1 MNFVDL
7 GVANLINHWYVSLCI
22 VKAVLSAEPTAQPSA
37 CPMSHLQCKNGRCVT
52 LNKYC
57 DGINNCGD
65 GTDEPKHCTPCNR
78 TYYGEVGKTY
88 DLELHRPK
96 VDRLPY
102 FCKLTL
108 TAGGGRFGDIVQV
121 TLERF
126 TLGKF
131 TSFTTA
137 GCPDGYLTLEEK
149 SRPSVGGVWCGTS
162 WGPVLYFSET
172 PSITMSL
179 VLLTLSSDQQNGY
192 NFDFRILYKMLPKKD
207 ASIRYGPV
215 TTKAPDLNLSEE
227 LDSVESSYSNS
238 STESYYLG
246 NRIGM
251 TYCSRM
257 FSDCDEKDC
266 RLQSP
271 NFPGVYPRNM
281 TCYYAVRQ
289 QTVPVGKHA
298 LISVFQPEGQMVNI
312 RSQSALYAR
321 PTQSSNPQLS
331 TLKVWKECEE
341 VQDYVTI
348 YDGYTTRDP
357 VLLKFCGGGSGVPR
371 AVSSGPEILVEFST
385 SPFGTF
391 LYPPPPNAVHGFQLQ
406 VKVDFVERELPM
418 YTRNKKCEFW
428 LSGTGHGVLESPRNS
443 LPPNTTCLYHLWG
456 SESKTSPPLPK
467 QYARP
472 PRYRVWLSI
481 LKYHV
486 SKPLFLSKKQDSE
499 CSTSLKIWDGV
510 RKPDLGDMPSK
521 SKVPLIANFC
531 KEQLPRSCDHQLLRN
546 MSRPCQASESYLSTG
561 EQATVELIMTEATA
575 LRPVMFRALYE
586 FVDLHQDG
594 EQWGEGK
601 CSRIF
606 TYPEYFLPPIVY
618 ATPQNFGSPR
628 NIFFYGRGGSPN
640 ISCVYRFEAPK
651 GERVRLTITNLRTG
665 NRSDCE
671 THNEGGW
678 GRLQCIG
685 HPTAYIQFWE
695 LRFSQVPYPRTV
707 MKLPKDCLCSNSDPQ
722 LPFVYT
728 SNSHIL
734 ELKFTVDNMTVLD
747 DYRNMGFEGTWE
759 FIKRPG
765 CPRSK
770 RLRGPSGEI
779 AFVAPSKTI
788 EEENCEGHPWV
799 IEPSESHYLYVKMP
813 GVVVGGVG
821 KTGIIRRG
829 QCITSNRVEIH
840 AGTTHVIVCP
850 EPTARHSESIV
861 EVFSEGWRIT
871 NEAERLP
878 PVWAKHDRKEIR
890 NVLVEFVPREEGTY
904 AVTWLELTRRRSED
918 AALGLVAD
926 CVHRCP
932 ELDACINASL
942 WCDGTDNCPSGYD
955 ESIRHCLPLPPVQF
969 ALLLIIV
976 LIISSLCLTIVCRV
990 RRRRRNSSR
999 VLKSLP
1005 SDTDTIMSSSI
1016 GKEVI
1021 C

>member
-1 MNFVDL
+1 
-7 GVANLINHWYVSLCI
+7 
-22 VKAVLSAEPTAQPSA
+22 
-37 CPMSHLQCKNGRCVT
+37 MSHLQCKNGRCVT

-65 GTDEPKHCTPCNR
+65 GTDEPKHCTRRQGTPGTSSVIGRKASVQNGACNR

-289 QTVPVGKHA
+289 QTV
-298 LISVFQPEGQMVNI
+298 
-312 RSQSALYAR
+312 
-321 PTQSSNPQLS
+321 
-331 TLKVWKECEE
+331 WKECEE

-406 VKVDFVERELPM
+406 VKVQSVALHTEIPREQAAFPIEETRFRVFDQFENLGWRPEARLGRHAVQIQSASDRELLQRAAPPVVRSPTFTKHEPTLSSIRELLVHRGTSDSRTHNDRSHCPKAGHVPSALRVRRPSPRWRAM
-418 YTRNKKCEFW
+418 GRGKMFTNFHVPRVFPPANCVRNASEFR
-428 LSGTGHGVLESPRNS
+428 LTPQYIFLRSRRITKYKTLPALTTGPICLAADHRTDHFLTLPDDRVSGSTTSQKLESRAKIASIGHRYHNVVQHRQGGHLLTQRRQFREVRRGRPQSNIAAIKEIHKNHYDWVISKASRDIRTPSRAPPPTKQLLSPIPFTRVQRLPSLIRTRIHRPRTRHRIRIRRHTRVLTQALIRHRTQVLIRHRIQELIRHRIQVPTRHS
-443 LPPNTTCLYHLWG
+443 TLVRIHHLTQHPPSHRTQVLPSHLIQPPVSHRIHRQPTLLIRVQFRCTRRLGVRTRAALPPNPPILGANHLLTPPSNRIQEAKVRLLTLPSKRRIRPVQDPIRTWDINRHLNIRNTG
-456 SESKTSPPLPK
+456 TNQCKNSKRTSLFQCSYRIQFQDLISDLKSETSGNFERALVAMMTPLPEYLAK
-467 QYARP
+467 Q
-472 PRYRVWLSI
+472 I
-481 LKYHV
+481 
-486 SKPLFLSKKQDSE
+486 KKA
-499 CSTSLKIWDGV
+499 IDGI
-510 RKPDLGDMPSK
+510 G
-521 SKVPLIANFC
+521 
-531 KEQLPRSCDHQLLRN
+531 
-546 MSRPCQASESYLSTG
+546 
-561 EQATVELIMTEATA
+561 TVEETLVEILCTA
-575 LRPVMFRALYE
+575 SNYE
-586 FVDLHQDG
+586 
-594 EQWGEGK
+594 
-601 CSRIF
+601 
-606 TYPEYFLPPIVY
+606 
-618 ATPQNFGSPR
+618 
-628 NIFFYGRGGSPN
+628 
-640 ISCVYRFEAPK
+640 
-651 GERVRLTITNLRTG
+651 
-665 NRSDCE
+665 
-671 THNEGGW
+671 
-678 GRLQCIG
+678 
-685 HPTAYIQFWE
+685 
-695 LRFSQVPYPRTV
+695 
-707 MKLPKDCLCSNSDPQ
+707 
-722 LPFVYT
+722 
-728 SNSHIL
+728 
-734 ELKFTVDNMTVLD
+734 
-747 DYRNMGFEGTWE
+747 
-759 FIKRPG
+759 IK
-765 CPRSK
+765 
-770 RLRGPSGEI
+770 
-779 AFVAPSKTI
+779 
-788 EEENCEGHPWV
+788 
-799 IEPSESHYLYVKMP
+799 
-813 GVVVGGVG
+813 
-821 KTGIIRRG
+821 
-829 QCITSNRVEIH
+829 CITAAYMR
-840 AGTTHVIVCP
+840 
-850 EPTARHSESIV
+850 
-861 EVFSEGWRIT
+861 
-871 NEAERLP
+871 
-878 PVWAKHDRKEIR
+878 RK
-890 NVLVEFVPREEGTY
+890 
-904 AVTWLELTRRRSED
+904 
-918 AALGLVAD
+918 
-926 CVHRCP
+926 
-932 ELDACINASL
+932 
-942 WCDGTDNCPSGYD
+942 
-955 ESIRHCLPLPPVQF
+955 
-969 ALLLIIV
+969 
-976 LIISSLCLTIVCRV
+976 
-990 RRRRRNSSR
+990 
-999 VLKSLP
+999 
-1005 SDTDTIMSSSI
+1005 
-1016 GKEVI
+1016 
-1021 C
+1021 